1 MTKIY
6 GIKKEKISHE
16 NNVNSNKIMNSF
28 GKLSKNSD
36 FRIKWLT
43 GVTTKLETTYLLQTK
58 ITG

>member
-1 MTKIY
+1 MFIRYIIKKMTKIY

-36 FRIKWLT
+36 FRIK
-43 GVTTKLETTYLLQTK
+43 
-58 ITG
+58 